1 MQTQY
6 EVNNFSTVTL
16 LSKLN
21 YFSFSI
27 ARNWPIYSLQNGT
40 EGSSQNVSSIWKAK
54 DQISP
59 VVTWKPDI
67 EFSFSGT
74 NLDVREL

>member
-6 EVNNFSTVTL
+6 EVNNFSRVTF

-27 ARNWPIYSLQNGT
+27 ARDWPLYNLQNAI
-40 EGSSQNVSSIWKAK
+40 EGPSQNVSSIWNAK
-54 DQISP
+54 DQRSP
-59 VVTWKPDI
+59 IITWKPKI
-67 EFSFSGT
+67 
-74 NLDVREL
+74 